1 MFFEHDGVRI
11 HYEVKGEGAPLL
23 LLHGW
28 GGKIESFL
36 PVIRDFSDKKQV
48 IALDFPGHGE
58 SAEPGRVWGVPDF
71 TEAVYQLIRHLGIEK
86 LDVVAHSFGGR
97 VAIYLASHHPE
108 CVNRMALTGCAG
120 IPNKGTGRAIKKKLF
135 GALKGLADSE
145 FAQKTGL
152 REAAVKLMGS
162 ADYRALSP
170 EMRKTFSAVIEQDL
184 TEYLPEIQC
193 PVILVWGVNDTETP
207 IWMGEIMEQK
217 IPDAALIRFNGAG
230 HFAYLDLYP
239 QFRAI
244 LESFFK

>member
-86 LDVVAHSFGGR
+86 PDIVAHSFGGR

-108 CVNRMALTGCAG
+108 CVNRMALTGCAD
-120 IPNKGTGRAIKKKLF
+120 NAGR
-135 GALKGLADSE
+135 S
-145 FAQKTGL
+145 FAQCGRRKELFLLPGKL
-152 REAAVKLMGS
+152 RGCQHCSGAYHGGNAGGRIAGSCGFAV
-162 ADYRALSP
+162 ADA
-170 EMRKTFSAVIEQDL
+170 
-184 TEYLPEIQC
+184 
-193 PVILVWGVNDTETP
+193 
-207 IWMGEIMEQK
+207 
-217 IPDAALIRFNGAG
+217 
-230 HFAYLDLYP
+230 
-239 QFRAI
+239 
-244 LESFFK
+244 